1 MFPEHMSIL
10 HSVFLT
16 TSIASCYEASQ
27 RYRAYNLECLEF
39 TKEGQLCL
47 ILHGHILYLQI

>member
-1 MFPEHMSIL
+1 MFPEHMSIR

-47 ILHGHILYLQI
+47 ILYGHILYLQI